1 MGKSLER
8 FIGMVNFYHWFIP
21 HAARTLQPLHQAL
34 AGKSCPKT
42 LDWSDD
48 MAGSFKATKEALA
61 NATMLHHPVQG
72 APTALTSDAS
82 DTALGA
88 VLEQRTGNV
97 WKPLAFFSRQL
108 RKPERNYGTFDREL
122 LGIHEA
128 IKHFRYFL
136 EGRKFT
142 VFTDHKPIIAALKK
156 VSEPVSG
163 RQARQLAAI
172 AEATTD
178 V

>member
-21 HAARTLQPLHQAL
+21 RAAGTLQPLYQAL
-34 AGKSCPKT
+34 AGKPRPKT

-48 MAGSFKATKEALA
+48 MVRSFEATKEALA

-88 VLEQRTGNV
+88 VLEQKISGTWR
-97 WKPLAFFSRQL
+97 PLAFFSRQL
-108 RKPERNYGTFDREL
+108 RKSERNYATFDREL
-122 LGIHEA
+122 LGIYLA
-128 IKHFRYFL
+128 IKHFCYFV
-136 EGRKFT
+136 EGRVFT
-142 VFTDHKPIIAALKK
+142 VFTDHKPI
-156 VSEPVSG
+156 V
-163 RQARQLAAI
+163 
-172 AEATTD
+172 
-178 V
+178 